1 MAARMLTQSWTAIAA
16 AIGAGDVLGGA
27 KAIENFGEPGKIVR
41 ILSADLMVEAAAVI
55 SGETS
60 YALALYNVTPP
71 SALAD
76 NDPWDIPSGDRA
88 AFLGRFSIET
98 PADIGASLYIQTP
111 ALNDDVK
118 MGAFSSLWAYLIT
131 VGGFTAAATLRR
143 VRLYVEDV

>member
-16 AIGAGDVLGGA
+16 AIGAGDVMGGA
-27 KAIENFGEPGKIVR
+27 LPIANFGEPGKVVR
-41 ILSADLMVEAAAVI
+41 ILSSDLMVDHTAIV

-71 SALAD
+71 SDLAD
-76 NDPWDIPSGDRA
+76 NDPWDIPAGDRA
-88 AFLGRFSIET
+88 SFLGRFSLGT
-98 PADIGASLYIQTP
+98 PADIGSSLYIQTP
-111 ALNDDVK
+111 LLNIDLK

-131 VGGFTAAATLRR
+131 VGGFTPTAVDRR